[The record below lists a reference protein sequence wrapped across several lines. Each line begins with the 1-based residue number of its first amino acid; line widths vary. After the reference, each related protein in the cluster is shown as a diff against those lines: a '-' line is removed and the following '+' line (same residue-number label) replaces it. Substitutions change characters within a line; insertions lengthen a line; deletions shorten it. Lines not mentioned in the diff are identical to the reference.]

1 MNISEKEEKEEEEK
15 EEEEEMA
22 LNFDVNA
29 EIQKELESISDE
41 ETDVNMLA
49 TVTHRALLML
59 SVKDTVI
66 QMRQEEQQRK
76 KENEEEKNDENEIEI
91 FHEKIR
97 TSYLEKIDFF

>member
-1 MNISEKEEKEEEEK
+1 
-15 EEEEEMA
+15 MA

-41 ETDVNMLA
+41 ETDVNKLA
-49 TVTHRALLML
+49 MVTHRTLLIL
-59 SVKDTVI
+59 SVKDTVM

-97 TSYLEKIDFF
+97 TSYFGCIMHRLRDVDCR